1 MGIEIREMTEEDIKR
16 LTMEHEQLNPKREV
30 SESVKE
36 SLELYAN
43 QGVMPGSFLVT
54 VLENDLFGALAR
66 ADSYNRA
73 TIFQITKYIYYELPR
88 DSYGSREKVKAYLAK
103 FNQVE
108 K

>member
-1 MGIEIREMTEEDIKR
+1 MGIIDQL

-30 SESVKE
+30 SGRVKE
-36 SLELYAN
+36 SLELYVTK
-43 QGVMPGSFLVT
+43 GIMPGSFLRA
-54 VLENDLFGALAR
+54 VLENDLFGALSR

-88 DSYGSREKVKAYLAK
+88 EAWGSREKVKAYLEK
-103 FNQVE
+103 LNSVE

>member
-1 MGIEIREMTEEDIKR
+1 MGTEIREMTEEDIKR
-16 LTMEHEQLNPKREV
+16 LAMEHEQLNPKREV
-30 SESVKE
+30 SDIIKE
-36 SLELYAN
+36 SLELYVER
-43 QGVMPGSFLVT
+43 GLLPGSFLVT
-54 VLENDLFGALAR
+54 VLENDLFGAMAR

-103 FNQVE
+103 FNPEE